1 MEAAAARPAPD
12 PYKEARE
19 QCNGVLA
26 NIVGK
31 GTTCLDPS
39 DPKAR
44 EFRDCKDGFCAP
56 TMVALTNGRYK
67 RGTSEAEIAS
77 LRRDFSDHTQLGKDE
92 HPERDVAIGYFAA
105 VGKFEVTFD
114 EWDACLADDRCTP
127 PDDEGW
133 GRGKR
138 PVINVSWDDI
148 TREYLPWLNEKLGL
162 SGVNGYRLLTD
173 GEWEYAARA
182 GTTSR
187 YAFGNTISRSDAQ
200 FFDGPIGAPL
210 GNTAETGSFAP
221 NAFGLH
227 DMHGNVAEWVQDCF
241 SFMNDA
247 ADLPTDGSAL
257 DKNKWI
263 SSDGCRYR
271 AFRGGS
277 FASGS
282 HSVRAA
288 TRGSNAADA
297 RHKSVGFRL
306 ARTLWLKPE
315 P

>member
-1 MEAAAARPAPD
+1 MTAARP
-12 PYKEARE
+12 R
-19 QCNGVLA
+19 
-26 NIVGK
+26 
-31 GTTCLDPS
+31 TT
-39 DPKAR
+39 KA
-44 EFRDCKDGFCAP
+44 G
-56 TMVALTNGRYK
+56 G
-67 RGTSEAEIAS
+67 
-77 LRRDFSDHTQLGKDE
+77 
-92 HPERDVAIGYFAA
+92 
-105 VGKFEVTFD
+105 
-114 EWDACLADDRCTP
+114 
-127 PDDEGW
+127 
-133 GRGKR
+133 GKR

-257 DKNKWI
+257 DKNKWL
-263 SSDGCRYR
+263 SSDRLSVPRFSWGQFCQRLSLGSCCHTRLQRGRR
-271 AFRGGS
+271 ASQVCGLP
-277 FASGS
+277 
-282 HSVRAA
+282 
-288 TRGSNAADA
+288 A
-297 RHKSVGFRL
+297 RKDVV
-306 ARTLWLKPE
+306 AE
-315 P
+315 A

>member
-1 MEAAAARPAPD
+1 
-12 PYKEARE
+12 
-19 QCNGVLA
+19 
-26 NIVGK
+26 
-31 GTTCLDPS
+31 
-39 DPKAR
+39 
-44 EFRDCKDGFCAP
+44 
-56 TMVALTNGRYK
+56 
-67 RGTSEAEIAS
+67 
-77 LRRDFSDHTQLGKDE
+77 
-92 HPERDVAIGYFAA
+92 
-105 VGKFEVTFD
+105 
-114 EWDACLADDRCTP
+114 
-127 PDDEGW
+127 
-133 GRGKR
+133 
-138 PVINVSWDDI
+138 
-148 TREYLPWLNEKLGL
+148 
-162 SGVNGYRLLTD
+162 
-173 GEWEYAARA
+173 
-182 GTTSR
+182 
-187 YAFGNTISRSDAQ
+187 
-200 FFDGPIGAPL
+200 L

-257 DKNKWI
+257 DKNKWL